1 MHLTISPTSVMIYKL
16 VSDKEEWSITHR
28 MSKPKRKRK
37 NRHTADEAP
46 HLPKTKPLQLRY
58 YGDPILRKRAE
69 PIQEISEAEIRLAED
84 MLMTLYAT
92 GVGIGLAATQVGVL
106 KRFLVVDIGGEDE
119 EEKFD
124 PLFLFNPEI
133 LSVDGESVAEEG
145 CLSIPDVRADVKRP
159 EKIAVK
165 ALGINNK
172 EIQFEAVGLLS
183 RVLQHEIDHL
193 NGTLFIDR
201 ISGLKRQL
209 LRDDL
214 KKIQQA
220 ERPM

>member
-1 MHLTISPTSVMIYKL
+1 
-16 VSDKEEWSITHR
+16 

-37 NRHTADEAP
+37 NIQTADEAP

-58 YGDPILRKRAE
+58 YGDPVLRRRAE
-69 PIQEISEAEIRLAED
+69 PVHEITETEIKLAED

-106 KRFLVVDIGGEDE
+106 KRFLVVDIGGDDE

-124 PLFLFNPEI
+124 PLLLFNPEI
-133 LSVDGESVAEEG
+133 LSVEGESVAEEG

-165 ALGINNK
+165 AMGINNK
-172 EIQFEAVGLLS
+172 EIQFEAAGLLS

-209 LRDDL
+209 LRDEL
-214 KKIQQA
+214 KRIQQA
-220 ERPM
+220 DKPL